1 MLRAATGHFA
11 HSDTGRSRR
20 ENEDAY
26 FARSPVFVVADGMGG
41 AQAGEVAS
49 RVAIE
54 AFERGLG
61 DVGASSAEQ
70 LLAERVQE
78 ANVRIHEMSQA
89 NQERAGMGTTITA
102 AYVGDH
108 DVAVAHVGDS
118 RAYRLRGTDFQ
129 RLTEDHSLVEEMRR
143 RGQLTAQEA
152 DEHPQRSI
160 ITRALGPEPDVLV
173 DTYSWRG
180 EAGDVYL
187 LCSDGLT
194 SMVPELRV
202 AEIVRGA
209 ASLRDGGRALI
220 DAANAAGGRDNITV
234 VLFALEEIGGPDP
247 ALEQPT
253 RVGVRA
259 PSAEQ
264 VRAAVAQAPPPAAGP
279 GTTGDASPPAAPP
292 QQPYAATP
300 PPASGAAP
308 PRPPRPAPPSPHPHD
323 AQPSQPHDASPPPR
337 DAPPRAAPPAAAPR
351 RRLRPTAPV
360 EPDGGRSA
368 GRRRG
373 RRFGLAFAILVLVVV
388 PLGFGAYVASQA
400 VYFIGTDPDG
410 FVTMYRG
417 LPYTLPAGVDL
428 YSLNYV
434 SGVPLDSLPAARR
447 RRLVDH
453 TLRSHD
459 DAADLVRKL
468 ERGRLAS

>member
-1 MLRAATGHFA
+1 MLRAATGHYA

-54 AFERGLG
+54 AFERGLE
-61 DVGASSAEQ
+61 DVGACSAEQ
-70 LLAERVQE
+70 LLAERVQQ

-89 NQERAGMGTTITA
+89 NQDRAGMGTTITA

-108 DVAVAHVGDS
+108 DVAIAHVGDS

-129 RLTEDHSLVEEMRR
+129 RLTDDHSLVEEMRR

-202 AEIVRGA
+202 AEIVRGS

-253 RVGVRA
+253 RVGVAA
-259 PSAEQ
+259 PSREQ
-264 VRAAVAQAPPPAAGP
+264 VRAAVARAPAAQ
-279 GTTGDASPPAAPP
+279 A
-292 QQPYAATP
+292 
-300 PPASGAAP
+300 
-308 PRPPRPAPPSPHPHD
+308 PRPAPY
-323 AQPSQPHDASPPPR
+323 
-337 DAPPRAAPPAAAPR
+337 AAPPVPQASAPR
-351 RRLRPTAPV
+351 RRLRPIAPP
-360 EPDGGRSA
+360 EPQGGRSA
-368 GRRRG
+368 KRRRG
-373 RRFGLAFAILVLVVV
+373 RRIGVAFAILALVVV
-388 PLGFGAYVASQA
+388 PLGIGGYIASQA
-400 VYFIGTDPDG
+400 VYFIGTDADG

-428 YSLNYV
+428 YSPNYV
-434 SGVPLDSLPAARR
+434 SGVPLESLPPARR
-447 RRLVDH
+447 KRLVDH

-459 DAADLVRKL
+459 DAADLVREL
-468 ERGRLAS
+468 ERGRVAS